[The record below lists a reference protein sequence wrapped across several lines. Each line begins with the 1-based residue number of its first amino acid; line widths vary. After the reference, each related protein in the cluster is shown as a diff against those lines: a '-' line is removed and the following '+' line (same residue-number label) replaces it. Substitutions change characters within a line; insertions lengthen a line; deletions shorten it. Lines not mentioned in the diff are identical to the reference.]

1 MWILFLAAIFEY
13 LNNEYNINIIVE
25 FCGDGS
31 NN

>member
-1 MWILFLAAIFEY
+1 MDFVFSRDFEY